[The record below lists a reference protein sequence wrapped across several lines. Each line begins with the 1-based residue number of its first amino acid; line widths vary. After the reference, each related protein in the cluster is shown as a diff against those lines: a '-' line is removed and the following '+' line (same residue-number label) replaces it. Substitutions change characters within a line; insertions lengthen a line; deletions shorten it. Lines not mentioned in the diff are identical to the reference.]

1 MGKFRSTF
9 ARLVLAAILILCGE
23 LPAGG
28 PLLIGKDGVARRWNT
43 ASPVVLNLDQ
53 GPLGG
58 IQDPDSLLV
67 HARDQWNAVP
77 TSRLRLSIGEDLPL
91 NIENFDQFDEW
102 TSKNDGRNP
111 MIYDSDGSIFDDLFG
126 PGNAVV
132 GVAGPALVSG
142 KGAIV
147 KGFAMFNGD
156 ESSPA
161 DFEILRAVVTHEL
174 GHMLNLDHAQINGLP
189 FFSLCANRGTTVPGF
204 GGVIQVNDVETMFPI
219 LVNAPGLSPHPMATL
234 HRDDWA
240 AISTLYPVSG
250 FGTTTGA
257 LRGNV
262 VDFSG
267 APVHGVNVIAR
278 SVSSPF
284 AEAVSFVSGA
294 LVVESGSTVP
304 AARRGDF
311 DMRGLIPG
319 AYRLYVEEIS
329 SCFTEGAG
337 VGPLDP
343 PLNIDPSDPAA
354 FLEFWSGPRESSLDD
369 PLDAETIELAPG
381 EVRELQVILNGTR
394 PRVASISPSA
404 ADYASSVDAVIA
416 GVNFSGATSAR
427 LSGPEL
433 VVLQSLNVTSATR
446 LTATIPAGT
455 IPGVYV
461 VTVTTPRGTSEET
474 NVTYTAT
481 EPLPVVSTIAP
492 ATLVNDVPR
501 EATVFGQ
508 HLLGATSAALA
519 RAGSP
524 SIPIEITRI
533 TSAGAITIEVPGG
546 IAPGTYNV
554 VVANTAGSSAPSS
567 GTLTI
572 TELVPVLLGDPSPP
586 RASNSGARDVMIL
599 GQNLAGTTVVELVS
613 PNGDVSVQ
621 VISTSF
627 GQVLFRVPGGVEP
640 GTYLVRVTNSAGSA
654 TGPSTFEVRKSS
666 GGGGGC
672 AVIPS
677 EPGHLDFPALLGLAA
692 AALVARRFLRRR
704 EDPAGARSPA

>member
-1 MGKFRSTF
+1 MREVRSIVLTG
-9 ARLVLAAILILCGE
+9 LVTAIALSDE
-23 LPAGG
+23 LQAGG

-43 ASPVVLNLDQ
+43 ASPVVLNLDK

-58 IQDPDSLLV
+58 ITDPDSLLV

-77 TSRLRLSIGEDLPL
+77 TSRLRLSIGDDLPID
-91 NIENFDQFDEW
+91 IENFDQFNEW

-111 MIYDSDGSIFDDLFG
+111 MIYDSDGSIFDELFG
-126 PGNAVV
+126 PGNAVI
-132 GVAGPALVSG
+132 GVAGPALVSS
-142 KGAIV
+142 KGAII

-156 ESSPA
+156 EASPG

-204 GGVIQVNDVETMFPI
+204 SGSIGVNDVETMFPI

-257 LRGNV
+257 IRGNV

-267 APVHGVNVIAR
+267 APVHGVNVIVR
-278 SVSSPF
+278 SISSPF
-284 AEAVSFVSGA
+284 AEAASFVSGG
-294 LVVESGSTVP
+294 LVVESGSTVAP
-304 AARRGDF
+304 ARRGDF
-311 DMRGLIPG
+311 ELRGLIPG
-319 AYRLYVEEIS
+319 AYRLYVEEVS

-343 PLNIDPSDPAA
+343 PLNLDPSDPAA

-369 PLDAETIELAPG
+369 PLDAEAIELEAG
-381 EVRELQVILNGTR
+381 EVLDLQIILNGTR
-394 PRVASISPSA
+394 PRVASIDPASGS
-404 ADYASSVDAVIA
+404 YASNVDVAIA
-416 GVNFSGATSAR
+416 GVNFSGATAAR
-427 LSGPEL
+427 LSGPE
-433 VVLQSLNVTSATR
+433 VVLLGSLNVTSGSR
-446 LTATIPAGT
+446 LTATVPAGT
-455 IPGVYV
+455 IPGLYV
-461 VTVTTPRGTSEET
+461 VSVTTPRGTSDET
-474 NVTYTAT
+474 NVTYTST
-481 EPLPVVSTIAP
+481 EPLPIVTTIAP
-492 ATLVNDVPR
+492 STLLNDVSR

-508 HLLGATSAALA
+508 HLLGASSAALVRSGLPA
-519 RAGSP
+519 
-524 SIPIEITRI
+524 IPVEITRI
-533 TSAGAITIEVPGG
+533 TSAGAITIGVPVG
-546 IAPGTYNV
+546 ILPGTYNV
-554 VVANTAGSSAPSS
+554 VVANTAGSSDPSS
-567 GTLTI
+567 GTLAI
-572 TELVPVLLGDPSPP
+572 TELSPVLIGDPSPP
-586 RASNSGARDVMIL
+586 RASNSGARDVTIG

-627 GQVLFRVPGGVEP
+627 GQVLVRVPGGVEP
-640 GTYLVRVTNSAGSA
+640 GMYVVRVTNSAGSA

-672 AVIPS
+672 GVAP
-677 EPGHLDFPALLGLAA
+677 PGTGDPDFTALLVLAGT
-692 AALVARRFLRRR
+692 LVVARRILRRP
-704 EDPAGARSPA
+704 DTAGSGNPA